1 MTDHELE
8 RRLRTA
14 LDHAAPNDL
23 EGVLS
28 RCETG
33 KGTVIDMTNAVETK
47 KKKRR
52 WAPLAAAACL
62 ALLLLQRQ
70 QRGGLSGVPG
80 REPQHPAGSQ

>member
-47 KKKRR
+47 KKKS
-52 WAPLAAAACL
+52 A
-62 ALLLLQRQ
+62 
-70 QRGGLSGVPG
+70 
-80 REPQHPAGSQ
+80 

>member
-14 LDHAAPNDL
+14 LEHAAPNDL

-52 WAPLAAAACL
+52 WAPLARPPVWPWCWWAAEEATTITAPTTPWSLWC
-62 ALLLLQRQ
+62 
-70 QRGGLSGVPG
+70 PWT
-80 REPQHPAGSQ
+80 

>member
-47 KKKRR
+47 
-52 WAPLAAAACL
+52 
-62 ALLLLQRQ
+62 
-70 QRGGLSGVPG
+70 
-80 REPQHPAGSQ
+80 

>member
-47 KKKRR
+47 IT
-52 WAPLAAAACL
+52 
-62 ALLLLQRQ
+62 
-70 QRGGLSGVPG
+70 
-80 REPQHPAGSQ
+80 PAQTARMI